1 MLEIGVDAKALEQLN
16 RTSADFEKKLVGA
29 LREAAQVNISP
40 QTLSRLK
47 RQVEHLNQSYLDAS
61 AKVLELDRKMREKTI
76 TAEQRAVLEI
86 TKKEIEEK
94 LKGLQEESKERLQM
108 AQKLK
113 AVEAQLALKNY
124 SEEHA
129 RQLKDAKMTA
139 LAEATAHKRA
149 FDKVLED
156 QKKKQTRVAEAQK
169 ELGLG
174 GKGKLGK
181 FARVSEK
188 AGEGIGDVIKDV
200 QSKDLGSFAGI
211 LKKMGAGAK
220 TAGAAT
226 AESGGMLGGLGQIL
240 TKLGPALTAIGGIA
254 AGFAAVAKV
263 IVDADAQAK
272 EFNRTLMENG
282 VAAGDMQTEFKGV
295 TESLDTVREAFTS
308 FSFNRLWGTTAKDHL
323 QILAA
328 YSQAGLTFKELT
340 AGAKDSA
347 EEIDRLQKA
356 TASALTYSKL
366 LGMTTTE
373 VATSTADYMEE
384 LGLSLS
390 EVQEKF
396 SAIAVVAKE
405 SGFATKRFMGMLL
418 QATSGMS
425 MYNVRLDETAG
436 LLTQLGKI
444 LGQKMSGDF
453 VQQLTKGFKDEGTQD
468 RVKKTM
474 TTGLDF
480 ALKISQKGAIKTA
493 SDFQTKLAS
502 LGKESPAAAEGIRSV
517 LASAGIT
524 GGEGPEEFA
533 KKLGKMSGE
542 EQAKVTSQA
551 RAMGGKEGESVARML
566 GSAIDKSLAFRGGLG
581 GAQAARQFSDPA
593 EVLVLQLNEI
603 RGVLH
608 KSLDEIDLT
617 DEKSRMAWES
627 ITGKSGEAAMQL
639 FKVGQE
645 FRGREST
652 IKQFVEK
659 LKKSTDPVEMAQQ
672 FNESFGKAWKISM
685 KETGEIFDETGAKL
699 DTTAESLILA
709 TGAGELSKAAVPE
722 DIRLA
727 QEVASNTT
735 DMTKILEQGVEA
747 LLASIDESVSYIADL
762 LGLRSKGLKGKEA
775 EAKASALKTLQSEL
789 STGSKS
795 IFKQERLL
803 AGKQKEL
810 GSTMSKEAREKL
822 VTEIEQ
828 IEKGLKVG
836 RAALKVKSA
845 QISGLRNVTS
855 TEGLAN
861 PEDASAYLTLSANK
875 ARGTTRQQLESV
887 LSPEARKMVETAA
900 KVAGETAFEKTIA
913 AGGGLARGA
922 GGKGYAA
929 PKAKAAAEEQIYQL
943 VAESLGMPTGGTAE
957 VKLGNLT
964 GTTVMPATSGKE
976 GKPIDALLKDQTTQE
991 KRIQEVLQKK
1001 EFTFY
1006 EKQPVEIGNQVA
1018 EALAREKL
1026 ASLLASKG
1034 GFGGAEAMGMAKTI
1048 RGGQI
1053 PSMLSP
1059 EVLDLLEANKELTG
1073 AMGASA
1079 LRSGA
1084 QDLVMQ
1090 IGSGGVKFAQ
1100 RVDPGDVGVFSKPG
1114 GALSKAGGGGSGT
1127 TNVYHM
1133 YNDGPGVLQTITKAQ
1148 QAGVLK

>member
-1 MLEIGVDAKALEQLN
+1 MALSGSKSASLLEIGVDAKALEQLN
-16 RTSADFEKKLVGA
+16 RTSSDFEKKLVGA

-47 RQVEHLNQSYLDAS
+47 RQVENLNQSYVDAS
-61 AKVLELDRKMREKTI
+61 AKVLELDRRMREKTI
-76 TAEQRAVLEI
+76 TAEQRAVLEG

-94 LKGLQEESKERLQM
+94 MKGLQEESKERLQLT
-108 AQKLK
+108 QKLK
-113 AVEAQLALKNY
+113 AVEAQLALKNH

-139 LAEATAHKRA
+139 LAEASAHKRA
-149 FDKVLED
+149 FDKVLEE
-156 QKKKQTRVAEAQK
+156 QRKKQAKVAEARK
-169 ELGLG
+169 ELGLHGTKLEQLTGIG
-174 GKGKLGK
+174 GKVGGGLGEAFGALK
-181 FARVSEK
+181 
-188 AGEGIGDVIKDV
+188 
-200 QSKDLGSFAGI
+200 SKDPGSMGNI
-211 LKKMGAGAK
+211 IQKMMGGAK

-226 AESGGMLGGLGQIL
+226 AESGGAMGGLGQIL
-240 TKLGPALTAIGGIA
+240 TKLGPALTAIGAIA

-272 EFNRTLMENG
+272 DFNRTLMDNG

-340 AGAKDSA
+340 AGAKNSA
-347 EEIDRLQKA
+347 EEIDRLQQA

-366 LGMTTTE
+366 LGMSTTE

-502 LGKESPAAAEGIRSV
+502 LGKESPAAAEGIKSV
-517 LASAGIT
+517 LAAAGIT

-542 EQAKVTSQA
+542 EQAKITSQA
-551 RAMGGKEGESVARML
+551 RAMGGKEGEAVARML

-581 GAQAARQFSDPA
+581 GAQAARQFADPA

-645 FRGREST
+645 FRGRETT

-659 LKKSTDPVEMAQQ
+659 LKKSTDPVEMADQ

-685 KETGEIFDETGAKL
+685 KETGEIFDETGNKL
-699 DTTAESLILA
+699 DATAESLILS
-709 TGAGELSKAAVPE
+709 TGAGVLGDASVPE

-747 LLASIDESVSYIADL
+747 LLSSIDSSVSYIADF
-762 LGLRSKGLKGKEA
+762 LGLRAKGFSKEQS
-775 EAKASALKTLQSEL
+775 EAKASAIKETGVETKALKKEIFTQEKAIREKEKALRSPGLTGDARSKLFDELRVQKSSLKDKEDQLKIKEAQSRAL
-789 STGSKS
+789 SGMSSDENWTSATSRNGRHWGKLETKEDFL
-795 IFKQERLL
+795 FK
-803 AGKQKEL
+803 AKQKAAGTEQTVARQRI
-810 GSTMSKEAREKL
+810 GETRYAEIAKEAK
-822 VTEIEQ
+822 
-828 IEKGLKVG
+828 EKGEAHKASVI
-836 RAALKVKSA
+836 RAHQLY
-845 QISGLRNVTS
+845 SGGIN
-855 TEGLAN
+855 A
-861 PEDASAYLTLSANK
+861 
-875 ARGTTRQQLESV
+875 
-887 LSPEARKMVETAA
+887 
-900 KVAGETAFEKTIA
+900 
-913 AGGGLARGA
+913 
-922 GGKGYAA
+922 
-929 PKAKAAAEEQIYQL
+929 
-943 VAESLGMPTGGTAE
+943 GGTAE
-957 VKLGNLT
+957 R
-964 GTTVMPATSGKE
+964 AEKE
-976 GKPIDALLKDQTTQE
+976 ARAAEKGALEDALQKELKKVSDKE
-991 KRIQEVLQKK
+991 KKEAEERIQKQAVATAKATQAEQAKSELAMFLRSQK
-1001 EFTFY
+1001 
-1006 EKQPVEIGNQVA
+1006 I
-1018 EALAREKL
+1018 
-1026 ASLLASKG
+1026 
-1034 GFGGAEAMGMAKTI
+1034 GGAESFGMSERILA
-1048 RGGQI
+1048 G
-1053 PSMLSP
+1053 
-1059 EVLDLLEANKELTG
+1059 DLTG
-1073 AMGASA
+1073 VPEEMKPLLKQQGMLTPEAAMALESAGANQP
-1079 LRSGA
+1079 GA
-1084 QDLVMQ
+1084 QDMVLQV
-1090 IGSGGVKFAQ
+1090 GARGVKFAQ

-1114 GALSKAGGGGSGT
+1114 GALSKAGGGGGGT
-1127 TNVYHM
+1127 MNVYHM